1 MTDEIAADEMM
12 EEGTGVVPEKI
23 AATENTEISLRGVP
37 RGRRKLK
44 SMLHGSLNLSL
55 KRPTRSLQTLKTR
68 PKLST

>member
-1 MTDEIAADEMM
+1 MM

-23 AATENTEISLRGVP
+23 AATVNTEISPRGVQ

-44 SMLHGSLNLSL
+44 SMFLVSLNQSL
-55 KRPTRSLQTLKTR
+55 QRPTRSLQTLKTR